1 MARYT
6 KQELIP
12 IDVNMYVK
20 DFHKFLK
27 EYAKKLLQAAVVD
40 KKFGK
45 TVMLPGDSTLLTSA
59 NLEIKID
66 DKESVWNQVRVN
78 QILSSNYNF
87 RTEISSYTAKSA
99 MFDIMAAVEEHRG
112 SSSVVDEKKV
122 DVKSQEEDE
131 VVVMQ
136 GYCPCPRLNKLLSNL
151 GMAHHQDA
159 IVKQELT
166 LDLLLSLEPSE
177 RLAAISSCS
186 LPYGS
191 QAILCHTLSCFQASV
206 TLKNNPLRQ
215 CELVCKTF
223 EKNEIPSVS
232 DADVKDES
240 SSTSPL
246 TQLISSENGDVSIA
260 ARILSML
267 IPSHDF
273 VFKVSK
279 DFCFPQSKV
288 HLGFEEDGRTFCT
301 DRAPFVTAAA
311 QGALGAICASDV
323 EIEAESG
330 VYRWAFA
337 IRSTVGAQ
345 FAMFG
350 ITSNLPKTTSSS
362 NIFRY
367 PNINYTRGFNF
378 YNAGNNIQRYQTY
391 GALGMPNNHGHF
403 GAPTPF
409 GAGRN
414 QSNVSL
420 NKDDIFGFELDT
432 DQGTLSCWING
443 KRQDFGAHNAGANN
457 LFRYGAVR
465 PFVLLGVHVPVR
477 IRAVRFP
484 RTPEQS
490 SKILQKVLKDEA
502 AHLDQVKTKLQA
514 FGFEDDKI
522 KAALEKHHGVFEK
535 AKKELSTAVKSK
547 TFGTTTSSFNFTP
560 KSTGGFGTSKPTG
573 GFGTSKPT
581 GGFGT
586 SGFKPAPKN
595 VTFGSSSTS
604 STPKPNST
612 AGLYPGVP
620 KPAPKNVTFGS
631 SSTSSTP
638 KPNSTAGL
646 YPGVPKPAPKNV
658 TFGSS
663 STSSTPKPNSTA
675 GLYPGVPKPAPKNV
689 TFGSSSTSSTPKPN
703 STGGFGTPGYKPAPK
718 KPTFGFSS
726 HTSSTTKP
734 KPTGGFTFANTSSI
748 TKPRPTGG
756 FTFANTSSTTKP
768 RPTTGGFTFSKGSSN
783 TTATPKPPPSNTNS
797 SLK

>member
-1 MARYT
+1 MFNGAPRIESNSGGGIKVVTVNFSFGKTSKNAPPRPGGFGFGGTGMNTTVSFATRYA

-12 IDVNMYVK
+12 IDVNMYIK
-20 DFHKFLK
+20 DFHEFLK
-27 EYAKKLLQAAVVD
+27 EHASKVLRAAVMD
-40 KKFGK
+40 GKFGK
-45 TVMLPGDSTLLTSA
+45 TVMIPGDSTLLTSS

-66 DKESVWNQVRVN
+66 DNDSVWNQVRVD
-78 QILSSNYNF
+78 QILSVHYNF
-87 RTEISSYTAKSA
+87 RTEISSYNAKSA
-99 MFDIMAAVEEHRG
+99 MFDIMAAVEEQRG
-112 SSSVVDEKKV
+112 SSSVDEKKA

-151 GMAHHQDA
+151 GIAHHQDA
-159 IVKQELT
+159 VVKQELT

-177 RLAAISSCS
+177 RADAISSCS

-191 QAILCHTLSCFQASV
+191 QVLLLHALSCLRVPVA
-206 TLKNNPLRQ
+206 LKSNPLRK

-223 EKNEIPSVS
+223 EKDESPSVS
-232 DADVKDES
+232 EADTEDES

-267 IPSHDF
+267 MPCHDF

-279 DFCFPQSKV
+279 DFCYPQSKV
-288 HLGFEEDGRTFCT
+288 HLGFEKDGRTFCT
-301 DRAPFVTAAA
+301 DQAPFGMNAA

-323 EIEAESG
+323 EIEVESG

-350 ITSNLPKTTSSS
+350 ITSNLPKQTVSS
-362 NIFRY
+362 NVTHFRY

-378 YNAGNNIQRYQTY
+378 YKAGNNFSRFQHY
-391 GALGMPNNHGHF
+391 GALGMYQNQSGGGF
-403 GAPTPF
+403 GAPPAAF
-409 GAGRN
+409 GATAN
-414 QSNVSL
+414 QSNISL
-420 NKDDIFGFELDT
+420 DKDDIIGFELDT
-432 DQGTLSCWING
+432 DKGILSCWING
-443 KRQDFGAHNAGANN
+443 KQQHVGARSAGTNT

-465 PFVLLGVHVPVR
+465 PFVLLGVHIPVR

-490 SKILQKVLKDEA
+490 SKILQQVLKDEA
-502 AHLDQVKTKLQA
+502 AHLDKVKTKLKA

-573 GFGTSKPT
+573 GFGTS
-581 GGFGT
+581 GF
-586 SGFKPAPKN
+586 
-595 VTFGSSSTS
+595 
-604 STPKPNST
+604 
-612 AGLYPGVP
+612 
-620 KPAPKNVTFGS
+620 
-631 SSTSSTP
+631 
-638 KPNSTAGL
+638 
-646 YPGVPKPAPKNV
+646 
-658 TFGSS
+658 
-663 STSSTPKPNSTA
+663 
-675 GLYPGVPKPAPKNV
+675 KPAPKNV

-718 KPTFGFSS
+718 KPTFGFAN
-726 HTSSTTKP
+726 TSSTTKP
-734 KPTGGFTFANTSSI
+734 KPTGGFNFSKPKPTGGFNFSNTSST

-756 FTFANTSSTTKP
+756 FTFANTNSTTKP
-768 RPTTGGFTFSKGSSN
+768 SPTTGGFTFSKGSSN
-783 TTATPKPPPSNTNS
+783 TTAVPKPPTSNTTATPKPPS
-797 SLK
+797 SK